1 MADLIAIRGY
11 IELNS
16 RIAAHHTVIAILRSL
31 EQLSVFPRIG
41 RKGRAKG
48 TFELVVRKP
57 PYIVVYRVNADSIE
71 IVAIFHLARRRPFR
85 TIE

>member
-1 MADLIAIRGY
+1 MADLMAIWDYIATD
-11 IELNS
+11 S
-16 RIAAHHTVIAILRSL
+16 RVAAQQTVLDILKSL

-48 TFELVVRKP
+48 TLELVVRKP
-57 PYIVVYRVNADSIE
+57 PYIVVYRESSEGLE
-71 IVAIFHLARRRPFR
+71 IIAIVHFARQRQSR